1 MAAAASSTASAAAT
15 SSTRTVERALGLLA
29 VVCDEDPIMLS
40 ECARRA
46 GLPASTALRL
56 LRTLEA
62 SGFFAR
68 GADGSFRAGPR
79 LVQLGASALGRQAL
93 VAMAEPALKRIV
105 AATGESAYLSIAGP
119 ADTAIYIAMVE
130 GTHAVRHTS
139 WVGKGVPSTGLAV
152 GDALRDAVGPSG
164 YVAQRDRVEPDVT
177 AIVAPIRR
185 PGGVAGAIS
194 LLGPTYRIDDDTMH
208 AYGQIVAAE
217 ADALAARLAPDA
229 AAAQAPD
236 AAAAAA
242 ATATATAT
250 RAQHPA
256 HERVASR

>member
-1 MAAAASSTASAAAT
+1 MAAAM
-15 SSTRTVERALGLLA
+15 SSTRTVDRALGLLA

-40 ECARRA
+40 DCARRA

-56 LRTLEA
+56 LRTLEG
-62 SGFFAR
+62 SGFVAR

-93 VAMAEPALKRIV
+93 VAMAEPALKRLV

-139 WVGKGVPSTGLAV
+139 WVGKAVPAADLAV
-152 GDALRDAVGPSG
+152 GDALRGAVGPSG

-185 PGGVAGAIS
+185 PGGIAGALS
-194 LLGPTYRIDDDTMH
+194 LLGPTYRIDDATMH
-208 AYGQIVAAE
+208 AYGQIVSAE
-217 ADALAARLAPDA
+217 ADALAAQLDAPPRA
-229 AAAQAPD
+229 GAEPD
-236 AAAAAA
+236 SAR
-242 ATATATAT
+242 TTDSPRPTD
-250 RAQHPA
+250 
-256 HERVASR
+256 RVASR

>member
-62 SGFFAR
+62 SGFVAR

-229 AAAQAPD
+229 AAVRAPD

-242 ATATATAT
+242 AT